1 MVKIN
6 SKKRNI
12 KKIRSN
18 NKRNIQDGGRTEQ
31 EIRDEL
37 TQTKQ
42 QIADLV
48 NTLNSLQQI
57 VRNLDNELWSLEQ
70 ANKQRQMVKERRKQD
85 IIDEKWLEVRAKLI
99 EMVETSHSSESQ
111 RVVHTILIK
120 KITELD
126 NQIKR
131 DLQDWAKK
139 LHELEEQ
146 KKQLETNLKASMTKE
161 ELLLYIHSN
170 ITTQLQDIEES
181 YEYFRGWAGQLRPDE
196 MDWLNDSRDRLNN
209 RKQLLQEKQI
219 SLIVQILDL
228 TRDWQPDHEM

>member
-18 NKRNIQDGGRTEQ
+18 NKRNIQHGGRTEQ

-42 QIADLV
+42 QISNLV
-48 NTLNSLQQI
+48 KTLDSLQQI

-70 ANKQRQMVKERRKQD
+70 ANKQRHVDNERKKHN
-85 IIDEKWLEVRAKLI
+85 IIDQKWLEVRSKFL
-99 EMVETSHSSESQ
+99 EMVEMSHSSDSQ
-111 RVVHTILIK
+111 RIVHTIILN

-126 NQIKR
+126 DEIKR
-131 DLQDWAKK
+131 DLQNWAKK
-139 LHELEEQ
+139 LHELEEL
-146 KKQLETNLKASMTKE
+146 KRQLETNLKEAMTE
-161 ELLLYIHSN
+161 EEFLLYIHSN

-181 YEYFRGWAGQLRPDE
+181 YEYFRGWAGQLRHDE
-196 MDWLNDSRDRLNN
+196 MDWLDDSRDRLNR

-228 TRDWQPDHEM
+228 PIDWQPEHEM

>member
-18 NKRNIQDGGRTEQ
+18 NKRNIQHGGRTEQ
-31 EIRDEL
+31 EIRHEL

-48 NTLNSLQQI
+48 KTLDLLQQI

-70 ANKQRQMVKERRKQD
+70 ANKQRHMDNERRKQN
-85 IIDEKWLEVRAKLI
+85 IIDEKWLEARSKFL
-99 EMVETSHSSESQ
+99 EMVERSHSSDSQ
-111 RVVHTILIK
+111 RIVHTIIIK

-139 LHELEEQ
+139 LHELEEL
-146 KKQLETNLKASMTKE
+146 KRQLETNLKAAMTE
-161 ELLLYIHSN
+161 EEFLLYIHSN

-181 YEYFRGWAGQLRPDE
+181 YEYFRGWAGQLRHDE
-196 MDWLNDSRDRLNN
+196 MDWLDDSRDRLNN

-228 TRDWQPDHEM
+228 PRDWQPDHEM

>member
-18 NKRNIQDGGRTEQ
+18 NKRNIQYGGRTEQ

-42 QIADLV
+42 EIANLV
-48 NTLNSLQQI
+48 KTLDSLQQI

-70 ANKQRQMVKERRKQD
+70 ANKQRHMDKERRKQD
-85 IIDEKWLEVRAKLI
+85 IINEKWLEVRSKFL

-111 RVVHTILIK
+111 RIVHTIIIK

-131 DLQDWAKK
+131 DLQDWAKN

-146 KKQLETNLKASMTKE
+146 KKQIETNLKASMTE
-161 ELLLYIHSN
+161 EEFLLYIHSN
-170 ITTQLQDIEES
+170 ITTQLHDIEES
-181 YEYFRGWAGQLRPDE
+181 YDYFRGWAGQLRHDE
-196 MDWLNDSRDRLNN
+196 MDWFDDSIDRLNN

-219 SLIVQILDL
+219 SLIVQTLDL
-228 TRDWQPDHEM
+228 PRDWQPDHEM

>member
-18 NKRNIQDGGRTEQ
+18 NKRNIQHGGRTEQ

-111 RVVHTILIK
+111 RVVHTILIT

-161 ELLLYIHSN
+161 EFLLYIHSN